1 MLGTRIVVLRAAA
14 GLNALTRAAAAGAA
28 ATAARRG
35 LVTRAGQLFVARSGA
50 WSAGGAASRAPLGWG
65 ALAHRRGMAISESD
79 VNAEMGSIN
88 DLFVE
93 ARELIADA
101 LDSQGSTYFDD
112 DLEVPPPACSQRIP
126 HSPPQ
131 TAAARS
137 RSRAPRRRALN
148 GAPPPAPKPLPRSRA
163 FPPLDGVL

>member
-1 MLGTRIVVLRAAA
+1 
-14 GLNALTRAAAAGAA
+14 
-28 ATAARRG
+28 
-35 LVTRAGQLFVARSGA
+35 LFVARSGA

-112 DLEVPPPACSQRIP
+112 DLEDARDMVK
-126 HSPPQ
+126 Q
-131 TAAARS
+131 TTEAYEALLDKLDDTKRGEIS
-137 RSRAPRRRALN
+137 RLMGMKMEQLKGELGQIMDSLTHDEE
-148 GAPPPAPKPLPRSRA
+148 LPESGRKE
-163 FPPLDGVL
+163 